1 MRHWSDGG
9 IVAQLEDRVVLVTG
23 AADGMGLASA
33 RSFAAE
39 GAIVLIAD
47 IDGDAADRAAQEIR
61 SSGGDARAYTVNV
74 SSVAEIE
81 ELFISVDKTYGRLNV
96 LFSHVGIQAPLG
108 LDLTED
114 DFDHVVDVNL
124 KSHFFCTQFAV
135 PLLRKC
141 APAAS
146 IIYTSST
153 AGMRGMPTSP
163 LYSMTKAGILLFMR
177 SVAVRLAPE
186 GIRANAIA
194 PGAVETAF
202 SQKFVEAS
210 GMTAEEVSAR
220 TAQRI
225 PLGRIGQPAD
235 IASVAVFLASEGSS
249 FMTGQT
255 IVVDGG
261 HLA

>member
-1 MRHWSDGG
+1 VGE
-9 IVAQLEDRVVLVTG
+9 LEDRVVLVTG

-33 RSFAAE
+33 KSFAAE
-39 GAIVLIAD
+39 GAVVLIAD
-47 IDGDAADRAAQEIR
+47 IDGIAADRAAKEIQ
-61 SSGGDARAYTVNV
+61 SSGGNACAYAVDV
-74 SSVAEIE
+74 SSVAELE
-81 ELFISVDKTYGRLNV
+81 ALFKSVDETYGRLNV
-96 LFSHVGIQAPLG
+96 LFSHAGIQAPLG

-114 DFDHVVDVNL
+114 DFDHVVNVNL
-124 KSHFFCTQFAV
+124 KSHFFCTQFAL
-135 PLLRKC
+135 PLMRKC
-141 APAAS
+141 APETS

-194 PGAVETAF
+194 PGAVQTAF
-202 SQKFVEAS
+202 SQKYVEAS
-210 GMTAEEVSAR
+210 GMTTEEVVAR

-225 PLGRIGQPAD
+225 PLGRIGQPTD
-235 IASVAVFLASEGSS
+235 IASVAVFLASDLSS
-249 FMTGQT
+249 FITGQT